1 MARLV
6 PGLSQG
12 PRHGGTERQIP
23 ELYDQYGDLMK
34 QPRPGPDPKN
44 RRRPFGT
51 KRKSCS
57 VSRSDRYIVINA
69 DEIWGGVYFSRTG
82 LAVHAPRVVS
92 LDWIGASV
100 RKALETS
107 SFHIPPDG
115 SPLNREERITMEEV
129 STARHLAFWDE
140 IAANY
145 DYKNR
150 EAAWKKYDHVFVSW
164 FYETEPNIVMKA
176 SKSSRGGNS
185 AWLLNEN
192 AGRIFEVP
200 FTASDTA
207 IGETVLQAL
216 AKCEGPGKSTEP
228 LFP

>member
-1 MARLV
+1 
-6 PGLSQG
+6 
-12 PRHGGTERQIP
+12 
-23 ELYDQYGDLMK
+23 MK
-34 QPRPGPDPKN
+34 QPKPGPDPKN

-69 DEIWGGVYFSRTG
+69 DEIWAGSYFSRTG
-82 LAVHAPRVVS
+82 LAVHAPRDAAS
-92 LDWIGASV
+92 DWIGASV

-107 SFHIPPDG
+107 EYFLEPDKMPIDADLLAAMKEA
-115 SPLNREERITMEEV
+115 S
-129 STARHLAFWDE
+129 SARYLAFWDE
-140 IAANY
+140 IATTY
-145 DYKNR
+145 GYKNR
-150 EAAWKKYDHVFVSW
+150 ETAWKKYDHVFIHW
-164 FYETEPNIVMKA
+164 YYATEHNIVMKA

>member
-1 MARLV
+1 
-6 PGLSQG
+6 
-12 PRHGGTERQIP
+12 
-23 ELYDQYGDLMK
+23 MK
-34 QPRPGPDPKN
+34 QPKPGPDPKN

-51 KRKSCS
+51 KDKACS
-57 VSRSDRYIVINA
+57 VSRSDRYIVIISK
-69 DEIWGGVYFSRTG
+69 EIWAGDYFSRTG
-82 LAVHAPRVVS
+82 FAVHAPR
-92 LDWIGASV
+92 DTTPEWIGASV

-107 SFHIPPDG
+107 EFLLEPDKMPIDADLLAAMKEA
-115 SPLNREERITMEEV
+115 S
-129 STARHLAFWDE
+129 SARRLAFWDE
-140 IAANY
+140 IATTY
-145 DYKNR
+145 GYKNR
-150 EAAWKKYDHVFVSW
+150 ETAWKKYDHVFIHW